1 MAPAPKRSLRSL
13 HAVIENASPE
23 ALREFV
29 CQEDENFI
37 AIASA
42 IAEPLD
48 ALGEQD
54 TEGARKVVLDAVSE
68 MQPEVT
74 LPVETEAQRVL
85 LLTDGKGPSA
95 LKMIA
100 GQKLSNEE
108 YEAAFAQRGELAVA
122 LHIHALHRRVFD
134 DAVSFRNARL
144 WRDGKL
150 YSAFDVELDHPKP
163 LDAAAIPRDKFL
175 AAVKKRLQLPVD
187 CGLSVVDLSE
197 TESHK
202 ASVLVI
208 VRIPKDITG
217 IAEHMDNGGRRLRFL
232 RPQKEVLLIYTPA
245 EQRIEIC
252 ADTAPERALVS
263 ECFAIEILGHDVSSK
278 PLTWVNYDL
287 SQFFRTLTL
296 DPPTVSGFL
305 VDETALVEIE
315 VRLARWQQ
323 RIRLTV
329 PFGDKIEKTAQS
341 YFTPARVLQRA
352 SGISRAV
359 IAVRYR
365 RQESDPSGILEIT
378 ISDRNRCNLLSNP
391 DPEIRRL
398 GRTLLT
404 EWKIQHPFRDLSKG
418 ELGDFLPLLLELHDE
433 DADTIP
439 ATFFSERNSDPD
451 RLLEAKL
458 IVRKGVEDA
467 VIESDDEDL
476 PPAKDRTH
484 YAISTEWLEQRIIE
498 AFQAV
503 LAIQG
508 KQEITPRLF
517 FIGSMLINEK
527 QVPCYLARSLA
538 DKKWF
543 VDAETHLRARSGVGP
558 GIVFCGKDPGWK
570 CIAANVIMTL
580 PRAPAGST
588 AFASV
593 DPAHVETFFR
603 SNLGLALGGTTL
615 TLVENEDGESGTLHV
630 PGKPE
635 LPLFGEQQV
644 RCFRILVDAKKK
656 GLAGVKTRDLIEG
669 SKSTGLQQMLG
680 SKRWPVF
687 KEYLDDLGQSW
698 WAVKTT

>member
-1 MAPAPKRSLRSL
+1 M
-13 HAVIENASPE
+13 
-23 ALREFV
+23 
-29 CQEDENFI
+29 
-37 AIASA
+37 
-42 IAEPLD
+42 
-48 ALGEQD
+48 
-54 TEGARKVVLDAVSE
+54 
-68 MQPEVT
+68 
-74 LPVETEAQRVL
+74 
-85 LLTDGKGPSA
+85 
-95 LKMIA
+95 
-100 GQKLSNEE
+100 
-108 YEAAFAQRGELAVA
+108 
-122 LHIHALHRRVFD
+122 
-134 DAVSFRNARL
+134 
-144 WRDGKL
+144 
-150 YSAFDVELDHPKP
+150 
-163 LDAAAIPRDKFL
+163 
-175 AAVKKRLQLPVD
+175 
-187 CGLSVVDLSE
+187 
-197 TESHK
+197 
-202 ASVLVI
+202 
-208 VRIPKDITG
+208 
-217 IAEHMDNGGRRLRFL
+217 
-232 RPQKEVLLIYTPA
+232 
-245 EQRIEIC
+245 
-252 ADTAPERALVS
+252 
-263 ECFAIEILGHDVSSK
+263 
-278 PLTWVNYDL
+278 
-287 SQFFRTLTL
+287 
-296 DPPTVSGFL
+296 
-305 VDETALVEIE
+305 
-315 VRLARWQQ
+315 
-323 RIRLTV
+323 
-329 PFGDKIEKTAQS
+329 
-341 YFTPARVLQRA
+341 
-352 SGISRAV
+352 
-359 IAVRYR
+359 
-365 RQESDPSGILEIT
+365 
-378 ISDRNRCNLLSNP
+378 
-391 DPEIRRL
+391 
-398 GRTLLT
+398 
-404 EWKIQHPFRDLSKG
+404 
-418 ELGDFLPLLLELHDE
+418 LLELHDE

-527 QVPCYLARSLA
+527 QVPCYLARGLA

-580 PRAPAGST
+580 QRAPDEST

-593 DPAHVETFFR
+593 DPALVETFFR